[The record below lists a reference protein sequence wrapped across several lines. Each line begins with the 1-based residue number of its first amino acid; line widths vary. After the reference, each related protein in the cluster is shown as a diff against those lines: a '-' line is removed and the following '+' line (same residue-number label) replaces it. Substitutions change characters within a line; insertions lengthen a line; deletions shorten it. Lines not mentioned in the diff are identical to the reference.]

1 MTITSYDGRTG
12 RANGTVEEI
21 SPHDFWTVVER
32 TASASSAVTAASLR
46 YGRSWLLAVAAVLV
60 ENTAE
65 LAELAKLENQAW
77 CKTDRNRT

>member
-1 MTITSYDGRTG
+1 MLFHCMSTTKIVMQHLPRMAAVRRPGRARTRHQGSVMTITSYDGRTG

-46 YGRSWLLAVAAVLV
+46 
-60 ENTAE
+60 
-65 LAELAKLENQAW
+65 
-77 CKTDRNRT
+77 